1 MFSKNINEVKRS
13 ILNDLL
19 SRFKD
24 ITERIKEMENRMA
37 NIGKDLEDVKLLM
50 SFPGVDV
57 YSALAIYSEIGDISK
72 FPDKDH
78 FASYTGLV
86 PKVDQSGEREV
97 HGKITKKGP
106 SILRFIIVNSVH
118 TLIKLSPRFKKIYLR
133 LVRRLGKKKALIAL
147 ARRFATMIYEI
158 LKTKKPYIESF
169 EELYVR
175 KLKKMEFNAKKAV
188 LVTGSSTTESLI
200 NSIDITH
207 LSKEPFS

>member
-158 LKTKKPYIESF
+158 SKTK
-169 EELYVR
+169 
-175 KLKKMEFNAKKAV
+175 NH
-188 LVTGSSTTESLI
+188 T
-200 NSIDITH
+200 
-207 LSKEPFS
+207 